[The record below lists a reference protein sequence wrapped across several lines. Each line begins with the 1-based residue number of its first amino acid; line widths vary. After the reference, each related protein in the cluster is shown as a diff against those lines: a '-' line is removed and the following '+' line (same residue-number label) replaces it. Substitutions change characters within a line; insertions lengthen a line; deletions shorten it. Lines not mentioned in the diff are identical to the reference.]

1 MTREAGTPGAPV
13 PDGLSEHLVVDGQPV
28 AFAPGQ
34 TIAAALLAADRTSW
48 RTTRAGRSRGIFCG
62 IGVCFDCLVTSNGRR
77 VRACLEPARAGDVV
91 TTGPVSPD
99 VAGVWQETP
108 HRAGRRAPR
117 RAWLAASGPPGPA
130 RLTRCDAVVVGAGPA
145 GLTAANTMAEHGLSV
160 VLMDA
165 GERPGGQYYRHSVR
179 GGSPEAAS
187 HRFRTLRADLDR
199 HVVAGR
205 IDYRPRHQVWTLE
218 RTPTPIPATAAVRPA
233 DPTWTVHA
241 LAEGPEPT
249 ACRVVA
255 PAVVVAT
262 GAYDRQ
268 LPFPGWDLPGVVAA
282 GGAQALLK
290 GSGVALGGVDGRAVV
305 AGSGPFLLPVATG
318 LARAGVRVAG
328 VYEASRAR
336 DYLRHARTLAWQP
349 GRFAEAAGYAR
360 KLALHRVPYR
370 TGHAVVAAHG
380 DERLTGVT
388 VARLDARR
396 RPAAGSER
404 HVACD
409 TLAVGYGFT
418 PQLDLLVE
426 AGCDVR
432 ADAGG
437 TPAVLVDDDQRTT
450 CAGLYSAG
458 ETTGVGGASLALVEG
473 ELAGLTVVAA
483 VGRPVEEPR
492 KARLRQRK
500 DRLRA
505 FADVLDAVHP
515 LPADWLRDVPDETV
529 LCRCEEVPV
538 GAVREA
544 VRDLGSGDPRSA
556 KLLTRAGMGW
566 CQGRTCAAATAAL
579 VGRLTGSPP
588 DVTDV
593 AALARRP
600 VAQPVPLGVLASLP
614 DSEPTDATPADETPR
629 GEVR

>member
-1 MTREAGTPGAPV
+1 MTTEAGAPAS
-13 PDGLSEHLVVDGQPV
+13 DGPAEHLVVDGQPV
-28 AFAPGQ
+28 AFAHGQ
-34 TIAAALLAADRTSW
+34 TIAAALLAAHRTSW
-48 RTTRAGRSRGIFCG
+48 RTTRAGRPRGIFCG
-62 IGVCFDCLVTSNGRR
+62 IGVCFDCLVTTNGRR
-77 VRACLEPARAGDVV
+77 VRACLEPARGGDVV
-91 TTGPVSPD
+91 TTGPVSPE
-99 VAGVWQETP
+99 VLEVP
-108 HRAGRRAPR
+108 HE
-117 RAWLAASGPPGPA
+117 ASHMSSPVPP
-130 RLTRCDAVVVGAGPA
+130 TRCDAVVVGAGPA
-145 GLTAANTMAEHGLSV
+145 GLTAANAMAEHGLSV
-160 VLMDA
+160 VLLDA

-179 GGSPEAAS
+179 AESAEAAS
-187 HRFRTLRADLDR
+187 PHFRTLRADLDR

-205 IDYRPRHQVWTLE
+205 IDYRPRYQVWTLE
-218 RTPTPIPATAAVRPA
+218 RTPPPVPAPAAAQPA
-233 DPTWTVHA
+233 DPVWTVHA
-241 LAEGPEPT
+241 LAEGPES
-249 ACRVVA
+249 AAFQVVA

-290 GSGVALGGVDGRAVV
+290 GSGVAPGGPGGRVVV

-318 LARAGVRVAG
+318 LAEAGVRVAG
-328 VYEASRAR
+328 VYEASRPR
-336 DYLRHARTLAWQP
+336 NYLRHARTLAGQP

-370 TGHAVVAAHG
+370 TGRAVVAAHG

-396 RPAAGSER
+396 RPLPGSER

-432 ADAGG
+432 TDTNG
-437 TPAVLVDDDQRTT
+437 TPAVVADADQRTT

-458 ETTGVGGASLALVEG
+458 ETTGVGGAALALVEG
-473 ELAGLTVVAA
+473 ELAGLAVATA
-483 VGRPVEEPR
+483 AGGPVEETRKDRLRRR
-492 KARLRQRK
+492 KA
-500 DRLRA
+500 RLRA

-515 LPADWLRDVPDETV
+515 LPADWLDDVPDETV
-529 LCRCEEVPV
+529 LCRCEDVPV
-538 GAVREA
+538 GAVRA
-544 VRDLGSGDPRSA
+544 AIRDLGAGDPRSA

-566 CQGRTCAAATAAL
+566 CQGRTCAVATAAL

-588 DVTDV
+588 DVTDA

-600 VAQPVPLGVLASLP
+600 IAQPVPLGVLASLT
-614 DSEPTDATPADETPR
+614 DSAPTAAMPTAAMPTDDSATTDGSPGGTIR
-629 GEVR
+629 

>member
-1 MTREAGTPGAPV
+1 MTSGADTPGAPAL
-13 PDGLSEHLVVDGQPV
+13 DGFSEHLVVDGQPV
-28 AFAPGQ
+28 AFTHGQ
-34 TIAAALLAADRTSW
+34 TIAAALLAAGRTSW
-48 RTTRAGRSRGIFCG
+48 RTTRAGRPRGIFCG
-62 IGVCFDCLVTSNGRR
+62 IGVCFDCLVTANGRR

-91 TTGPVSPD
+91 TTGSASPGL
-99 VAGVWQETP
+99 AETSHDTQHGASRTTRP
-108 HRAGRRAPR
+108 AP
-117 RAWLAASGPPGPA
+117 PP
-130 RLTRCDAVVVGAGPA
+130 RYDAVVVGAGPA
-145 GLTAANTMAEHGLSV
+145 GLTAANVMAEHGLSV
-160 VLMDA
+160 VLLDA
-165 GERPGGQYYRHSVR
+165 ADRPGGQYYRHSVG
-179 GGSPEAAS
+179 GGSAESAS
-187 HRFRTLRADLDR
+187 PRFRALRADLDR
-199 HVVAGR
+199 HAIAGR

-218 RTPTPIPATAAVRPA
+218 RTPPPIPAPAAAQPA
-233 DPTWTVHA
+233 DPAWTVHA
-241 LAEGPEPT
+241 LAEGPEP
-249 ACRVVA
+249 AAFRGVA

-290 GSGVALGGVDGRAVV
+290 GSGVALGGAGGRAVV

-318 LARAGVRVAG
+318 LAEAGVGVAG

-336 DYLRHARTLAWQP
+336 DYLRHARTLAGQP

-360 KLALHRVPYR
+360 RLAAHRVPYR

-380 DERLTGVT
+380 DDRLTGVT

-396 RPAAGSER
+396 RPVAGSER
-404 HVACD
+404 HVECD

-426 AGCDVR
+426 AGCEVG
-432 ADAGG
+432 AATVGSGGSGG
-437 TPAVLVDDDQRTT
+437 TGDTPVVLVDDDQRTT

-458 ETTGVGGASLALVEG
+458 ETTGVGGAALALVEG
-473 ELAGLTVVAA
+473 ELAGLAVAA
-483 VGRPVEEPR
+483 AAGRPVEESR
-492 KARLRQRK
+492 KARLRRRK

-515 LPADWLRDVPDETV
+515 LPAEWLDDVPDETV

-544 VRDLGSGDPRSA
+544 VRDLGAGDPRSA

-566 CQGRTCAAATAAL
+566 CQGRTCAVATAAL

-588 DVTDV
+588 NVTGT
-593 AALARRP
+593 AALTRRP
-600 VAQPVPLGVLASLP
+600 VAQPVPLGVLASLA
-614 DSEPTDATPADETPR
+614 DSTPTDASPADASADQDETP
-629 GEVR
+629 